1 MAHPYL
7 RFPAALGALALLAL
21 PSAPLAAQRDGD
33 RIDTTLTIE
42 RNGAVHLGLISGE
55 IRVIGADRN
64 DVRIVADIER
74 GRFETLLSPTRIA
87 VNTRSIN
94 NRQGSARY
102 DVTVPYGTRVT
113 ASSVSG
119 IIDVRATRGEVSART
134 TSGTIDIR
142 EATERVEANTVS
154 GDIELRNVSGRL
166 RMETTSGEI
175 RVENGSGEVTAESVS
190 GTISLRRSNF
200 EQIRTQAMSGSI
212 SYDGNLAPTGT
223 YRFNTHS
230 GSVVLT
236 VPDNVGAVLEL
247 ETFSGRISTDF
258 PLVLQPGEGV
268 GRRNRRME
276 FTLGNGG
283 ARVIGG
289 AFSGNITIRRRQAT
303 NNPE

>member
-1 MAHPYL
+1 MATTFRPTL
-7 RFPAALGALALLAL
+7 LAALALIA
-21 PSAPLAAQRDGD
+21 APLAAQRDGD
-33 RIDTTLTIE
+33 RIDTTLTID
-42 RNGAVHLGLISGE
+42 RNGAVNLGIISGE
-55 IRVIGADRN
+55 IRVIGTDGN
-64 DVRIVADIER
+64 TVRIVGDIER
-74 GRFETLLSPTRIA
+74 GRFETLFSPTRIS
-87 VNTRSIN
+87 VTTRSVN
-94 NRQGSARY
+94 NRQGSARF
-102 DVTVPYGTRVT
+102 DVTVPHGTRVT
-113 ASSVSG
+113 ATTISG

-142 EATERVEANTVS
+142 DAIERIEAATVS
-154 GDIELRNVSGRL
+154 GDIEIRSANGRM

-190 GTISLRRSNF
+190 GTISLRRSAF
-200 EQIRTQAMSGSI
+200 DQIRTQAMSGSI
-212 SYDGNLAPTGT
+212 SYDGPLTSTGT

-230 GSVVLT
+230 GSVLLV

-289 AFSGNITIRRRQAT
+289 AFSGNITIRRRTAT

>member
-1 MAHPYL
+1 MSTHY
-7 RFPAALGALALLAL
+7 RPALLAAALALLA
-21 PSAPLAAQRDGD
+21 APLASLAAQRDGD
-33 RIDTTLTIE
+33 RIDTTVTID
-42 RNGAVHLGLISGE
+42 RAGAVHLGLVSGE
-55 IRVIGADRN
+55 IRVIGHDGN
-64 DVRIVADIER
+64 TVRIVGDIER
-74 GRFETLLSPTRIA
+74 GRFETLFSPTRIS

-94 NRQGSARY
+94 NRQGRARF

-113 ASSVSG
+113 ASAVSG
-119 IIDVRATRGEVSART
+119 IIDVRATRGEVSARSV
-134 TSGTIDIR
+134 SGTIDIR
-142 EATERVEANTVS
+142 DAIERIEAASVS
-154 GDIELRNVSGRL
+154 GDVELRSVNGRVRL
-166 RMETTSGEI
+166 ETTSGEI

-190 GTISLRRSNF
+190 GTISLRRSAF
-200 EQIRTQAMSGSI
+200 DQIRTQAVSGSI
-212 SYDGNLAPTGT
+212 SYDGPLTSTGT

-230 GSVVLT
+230 GSVLLV

-289 AFSGNITIRRRQAT
+289 AFSGNITIRRRTAT